1 MSNFKEI
8 TDLQIGS
15 ITEVSGS
22 SIRIE
27 LNSDISEL
35 KRTFKGIVYPIGQF
49 ASVVKIHY
57 GRRILVAYVRLLRM
71 RSDLMVEEGQ
81 RIPSNFE
88 DSRIIE
94 ADLFGE
100 GMWDSTENHFEF
112 TRGVSDYPVPGQS
125 VYLTTQEELSEI
137 YRGGEKE
144 AYNNFSTSIDIGNYV
159 GSGGTPCHANYDKLM
174 GLHSAILGSTGSGK
188 SGTVAALIHS
198 ILEHKTID
206 DGDHKLRPRI
216 VIIDPHGE
224 YAKAFKDKSV
234 VYKAYDELIDEEQE
248 HLKQLKLPYWT
259 LSGEEFRD
267 LVIGKTEYEATSE
280 NNIVYKA
287 LLHSRL
293 VCKKYIEESQ
303 NWIGKSKDD
312 ISEPEK
318 PRPLDEEFKSLIAS
332 YDRDTPDPFSLDEF
346 ENHIIN
352 EQGIKTNRGNTW
364 VSESTSGFKSHASVL
379 DKLNV
384 LRTDPRLKFMMEE
397 FKPES
402 PDLPE
407 ILNQFIGEIEIG
419 DNKTADL
426 KIIDISGLPNEIAGP
441 LTASISRLL
450 FQYKVWQK
458 REEREEDPILL
469 VCEEAHRYV
478 PDTGLAEYKSAQN
491 AVRRLAKEGRKYG
504 IGLMLVSQRP
514 SDVEST
520 VLSQCNSWIVLR
532 LTNNSDQQHVNKFLP
547 DSLAGLSRLL
557 PSLGRQEAIFVG
569 EASAIPARI
578 KIKDLKEDQ
587 LPGSD
592 DISFIN
598 GWSNPPVKLDQIEK
612 VVARWRKEKHNE

>member
-8 TDLQIGS
+8 PELQIGS

-22 SIRIE
+22 SIRVE

-35 KRTFKGIVYPIGQF
+35 KRTFKGRVYPIGQF

-71 RSDLMVEEGQ
+71 RSDLMIEEGQ

-88 DSRIIE
+88 DSRLIE

-100 GMWDSTENHFEF
+100 GIWDSTENHFEF

-144 AYNNFSTSIDIGNYV
+144 VYNNFSTSIDIGTYV

-206 DGDHKLRPRI
+206 NGDQKLRPRI

-224 YAKAFKDKSV
+224 YAKAFKDKSI

-248 HLKQLKLPYWT
+248 HVKQLKLPYWT
-259 LSGEEFRD
+259 LSGEEFRE
-267 LVIGKTEYEATSE
+267 LIVGKTEYEATSE

-287 LLHSRL
+287 LEHARL
-293 VCKKYIEESQ
+293 VQRGYIEPSRE
-303 NWIGKSKDD
+303 WIGEKVEDGFSPDAPRAIQEKF
-312 ISEPEK
+312 EP
-318 PRPLDEEFKSLIAS
+318 LIAA
-332 YDRDTPDPFSLDEF
+332 YNRDTPDPFSLKEI
-346 ENHIIN
+346 ENHILL
-352 EQGIKTNRGNTW
+352 EQGIRIKKGKW
-364 VSESTSGFKSHASVL
+364 DPLPPSKLDSYESVL
-379 DKLNV
+379 DKISV
-384 LRTDPRLKFMMEE
+384 LRSDPRLKFMMEE
-397 FKPES
+397 FNDGD
-402 PDLPE
+402 PDLAE
-407 ILNQFIGEIEIG
+407 ILNQFIGEVDINDG
-419 DNKTADL
+419 NKANL

-532 LTNNSDQQHVNKFLP
+532 LTNSSDQQHVNKFLP

-578 KIKDLKEDQ
+578 KIKDLEEDQ
-587 LPGSD
+587 LPRSD
-592 DISFIN
+592 DISFIK
-598 GWSNPPVKLDQIEK
+598 GWSQLPIKLDQIEK
-612 VVARWRKEKHNE
+612 VVARWRKEQEDE